1 MTYEQA
7 ERRLREIVN
16 GSHGDQPLDIL
27 LKTDTEDFKAVANC
41 ILGEVKALK
50 EDLETANKTL
60 KKECKKNTELKSL
73 LRAMMKYI
81 VEEGDND
88 EDKL

>member
-27 LKTDTEDFKAVANC
+27 LKTDTEDFEAVANC
-41 ILGEVKALK
+41 ILDEVKALK
-50 EDLETANKTL
+50 EDLETADKTL
-60 KKECKKNTELKSL
+60 KKECKKISLKKRPL
-73 LRAMMKYI
+73 MQRNFMRTFARK
-81 VEEGDND
+81 
-88 EDKL
+88 